1 MNYKNLHF
9 LLFALLFI
17 NTDNLSSQVVY
28 ALSVESS
35 EGVEYTDNQ
44 TIEFSEL
51 TYPEASLGFLI
62 RNLTSEVIGVRIEV
76 ESMEGTDGSMMEL
89 CFGLCYS
96 GITAGTS
103 YPDNNAQ
110 PNVDIN
116 PGETQSA
123 AGDHFFNSDPGDGTT
138 PIEYTFKF
146 YIADEDGDPVVSQ
159 AELITEFRLNYVY
172 NPTMN
177 TNDLNQ
183 IEGTISH
190 SNGRL
195 KIHSEKQYQLN
206 IYDVRGSL
214 ILEKEIEIGDNYIN
228 SSMISNHLYLLNFR
242 EENGNLISKK
252 IILN

>member
-1 MNYKNLHF
+1 MINSRIF
-9 LLFALLFI
+9 LFI
-17 NTDNLSSQVVY
+17 TLVLTNIFVYSQNEY
-28 ALSVESS
+28 ALSVESP

-51 TYPEASLGFLI
+51 TYPEASLGFLV
-62 RNLTSEVIGVRIEV
+62 RNLTSGVIGVRIEV
-76 ESMEGTDGSMMEL
+76 ESMEGTDGSLMEL

-116 PGETQSA
+116 PGETQA
-123 AGDHFFNSDPGDGTT
+123 TTGDHFFNSDPGNGTSL
-138 PIEYTFKF
+138 IEYTFKF
-146 YIADEDGDPVVSQ
+146 YIADEEGNPVVSQ

-172 NPTMN
+172 NSTMSI
-177 TNDLNQ
+177 DDFNQ

-214 ILEKEIEIGDNYIN
+214 IIEKDIQIGDNYIN
-228 SSMISNHLYLLNFR
+228 SLIMPNHMYLLNFI
-242 EENGNLISKK
+242 EENGTSIFKK